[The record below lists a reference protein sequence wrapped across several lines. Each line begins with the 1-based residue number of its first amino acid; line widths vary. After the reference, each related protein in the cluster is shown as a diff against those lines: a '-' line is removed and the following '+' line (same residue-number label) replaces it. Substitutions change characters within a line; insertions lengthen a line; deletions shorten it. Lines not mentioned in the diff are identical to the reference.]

1 MNIPDE
7 ILKKAEW
14 LIEHGYA
21 EGDILEIATII
32 NNKSKKEDAPT
43 PSSSNHQNY
52 RGSKDD

>member
-7 ILKKAEW
+7 IIKKAEW

-21 EGDILEIATII
+21 DGDILEIANII

-43 PSSSNHQNY
+43 SSS
-52 RGSKDD
+52 SKHIATEKE